1 MPRQARIYDIYLPI
15 LYNDGTGIEE
25 EKFVQVQR
33 ELFRKFGGLT
43 SIKREFPLRGIW
55 GNETTVYEDEI
66 IILTAID
73 SSGNLEETDLCWLR
87 QHWTTNKSLQFIT
100 EYKEMLKIRFEQE
113 EILIT
118 GQDLIIY

>member
-1 MPRQARIYDIYLPI
+1 MLPKQARRYDIYLPL
-15 LYNDGTGIEE
+15 LYNNGTDIEE

-73 SSGNLEETDLCWLR
+73 FSGNLEETE
-87 QHWTTNKSLQFIT
+87 QFIT

-118 GQDLIIY
+118 GQDLTIY

>member
-1 MPRQARIYDIYLPI
+1 MPRQARKYDIYLPI
-15 LYNDGTGIEE
+15 LYNDGMSIEE

-66 IILTAID
+66 IILTIID
-73 SSGNLEETDLCWLR
+73 ASDNIEETE
-87 QHWTTNKSLQFIT
+87 QFIT
-100 EYKEMLKIRFEQE
+100 DYKGMLKIRFEQE
-113 EILIT
+113 EIFIT
-118 GQDLIIY
+118 GQNLTIY

>member
-1 MPRQARIYDIYLPI
+1 LPRQARKYDIYLPI
-15 LYNDGTGIEE
+15 LYNDGMSIEE

-66 IILTAID
+66 IILTIID
-73 SSGNLEETDLCWLR
+73 ASDNIEETE
-87 QHWTTNKSLQFIT
+87 QFIT
-100 EYKEMLKIRFEQE
+100 DYKGMLKIRFEQE
-113 EILIT
+113 EIFIT
-118 GQDLIIY
+118 GQNLTIY

>member
-1 MPRQARIYDIYLPI
+1 MLPRQARKYDIYLPI
-15 LYNDGTGIEE
+15 LYNDGMSIEE

-66 IILTAID
+66 IILTIID
-73 SSGNLEETDLCWLR
+73 ASDNIEETE
-87 QHWTTNKSLQFIT
+87 QFIT
-100 EYKEMLKIRFEQE
+100 DYKGMLKIRFEQE
-113 EILIT
+113 EIFIT
-118 GQDLIIY
+118 GQNLTIY